1 MNILLLEDDLVLAM
15 HVREGLENEGWTVF
29 HEVNAR
35 SAKVTLEEEQVDFV
49 ICDILIREVDNSI
62 SKEGGLTLIDFV
74 KFNLTPCPPIFVIT
88 GASPKL
94 NLVQLAEQMNVDR
107 VFEKPV
113 DIEDLVFEVRE
124 LLEAKR

>member
-1 MNILLLEDDLVLAM
+1 MNILLLEDDLLLAM

-35 SAKVTLEEEQVDFV
+35 SAKVTLKEEQIDFV
-49 ICDILIREVDNSI
+49 ICDILIRAIDNSV

-94 NLVQLAEQMNVDR
+94 NVVQLAEQMKVDR
-107 VFEKPV
+107 VFEKPF
-113 DIEDLVFEVRE
+113 DIEDLVYKVRDRM
-124 LLEAKR
+124 EAKR